1 LIALFCADSVYFT
14 ANFFVHRNRTMTSF
28 LKQIAVTTFA
38 ILIAGFT
45 SIPTLALDHDHNH
58 GTQEQEIKRPKIFLD
73 KNPRVVKFQLKRLDN
88 AQLLLVERKDD
99 DKKYLLVH
107 EEVLTRDGMSKG
119 DRSSALDA
127 IAKIKGTDSVSELLA
142 LIPSF
147 DEKQSSE
154 KRIARQLASLLLDQ
168 SSEVLKAQVDG
179 LKSAAEAKHGS
190 LSLAGF
196 SGLIKAGE
204 SKLAEE
210 LGKKSNQAT
219 ANLLKS
225 IPLIPNK
232 KLRNSLHAMVLDSAV
247 SGKSENIQ
255 SSAISALGSLD
266 KDKATDF
273 KKLSPLVS
281 NQKLRRSVVKTLL
294 GVPRGKRDVESAG
307 NLAEYLVKHAEDTSA
322 DARTSNEFLEAMQL
336 ADQVLTLIPK
346 DTANDYRKRLD
357 EVTVRVVLLHA
368 VEEEMRYDKPW
379 FAVEAGRDIQI
390 VLVNEDL
397 MAHNL
402 VVTVPEALQEI
413 ALDGAALGPKIGES
427 GKQYVPKSEKVLAAT
442 DMIQAEKQGR
452 ITFTAPTEPGEYP
465 YVCTFPGHW
474 MRMYGVMVVVNDL
487 AEFQRNPIEPKDPVG
502 SNRPFVKEW
511 TVDDLKDKLAAGLRG
526 RTNKIGK
533 KIFTEATCA
542 QCHQVGDEGKAVG
555 PALTDVWS
563 RWKGDG
569 SAILQEVL
577 DPSHRI
583 EPKYIVRKIVT
594 ADGEVIS
601 GIVVEETKDTISIL
615 PNPESKVPTVVNQE
629 DIEDMVKSSVS
640 IMPKK
645 LMDRFTEDEIF
656 ELMAYLKN
664 ADPGK

>member
-1 LIALFCADSVYFT
+1 
-14 ANFFVHRNRTMTSF
+14 MTSF

-38 ILIAGFT
+38 ILLASFT
-45 SIPTLALDHDHNH
+45 SIPTLAMDHDHNH

-204 SKLAEE
+204 SNLAEE

-232 KLRNSLHAMVLDSAV
+232 KLRNSLHTMVLDSAV

-487 AEFQRNPIEPKDPVG
+487 AAFQRNPVEPKDPVG

-569 SAILQEVL
+569 PAILQEVL